1 VSRAAALVDEIA
13 NELDSWPGVRIER
26 RSDGAAPIDNGGS
39 EDAVSQANVELV
51 RRVYEAFG
59 RGDVDALFAAMEPDI
74 EWDESEGMPY
84 GGVYRGREA
93 IVENVFGPILADVE
107 EFTADPDEILRLDD
121 ARVMARGRHGGNGA
135 RGPVDARFVHIWTVT
150 DGKVSRYEQLADTR
164 RFCDAVGK

>member
-1 VSRAAALVDEIA
+1 M
-13 NELDSWPGVRIER
+13 
-26 RSDGAAPIDNGGS
+26 
-39 EDAVSQANVELV
+39 SQANVELV
-51 RRVYEAFG
+51 RGVYEAFG
-59 RGDVDALFAAMEPDI
+59 RGDVDAVFAAMKPDI

-84 GGVYRGREA
+84 GGVYRGRDA

-135 RGPVDARFVHIWTVT
+135 RGPVDARFVHILTVT